1 MDLLEER
8 WEDLIGEMPLKIAY
22 PALEVLKEIILEQIK
37 QFRTDEDK
45 LRQEFEMM
53 NGGGNTDHSGNRV
66 ADIDASI
73 NAEKFNDVDEVVDVG
88 DEKKLRQ
95 HHKLPDSTPPENA
108 GLYKGLKQLSLL
120 S

>member
-1 MDLLEER
+1 ML
-8 WEDLIGEMPLKIAY
+8 LKIAY
-22 PALEVLKEIILEQIK
+22 PTFKCYQCRI
-37 QFRTDEDK
+37 
-45 LRQEFEMM
+45 FETT
-53 NGGGNTDHSGNRV
+53 NGGGNIDHSGNRV

-88 DEKKLRQ
+88 IDKSVYEDQSSQGNAACTNEVVEDEKKLRQ

-108 GLYKGLKQLSLL
+108 SLNKGLKQMNLL